1 MHVAGMGQPDAVESG
16 YGSDRTGL
24 VWAFRFAPG
33 EPAHAVQPGE
43 IADLVLGGSA
53 APGGQFLWLHFS
65 LSNAASERWLRQHLE
80 LPNSFHL
87 LLHEG
92 VGSTRVEQDG
102 ESLLAIIHDV
112 LFDSSFDTT
121 DVSTVALCVQPRVLV
136 SARPRPLRS
145 LDRLRSTVRGGA
157 MFRSPA
163 ELLAQLLRDQ
173 ANVLVE
179 IVRHTTSRVDT
190 AEDRLLANRIA
201 MSRAELGSMR
211 RVLVRLQ
218 RLLAPE
224 PAALF
229 RLLSRPPRWI
239 GEEDV
244 QDLRQSAEE
253 FSTAVAD
260 SATLVERIRL
270 LQEELAARI
279 NEQNNRIL
287 FVLTVVTVLAVPFNL
302 IGGLFG
308 MNVGGIPF
316 ADDRRGFWLIIALV
330 SAFTA
335 AAGAVIHRRRGG

>member
-1 MHVAGMGQPDAVESG
+1 MAQADPVASG

-24 VWAFRFAPG
+24 VWAYRFAPG
-33 EPAHAVQPGE
+33 SPASSIE
-43 IADLVLGGSA
+43 ADQASELVARTADQS
-53 APGGQFLWLHFS
+53 FYWLHFS

-80 LPNSFHL
+80 LPDSFHL

-102 ESLLAIIHDV
+102 ESLLAVIHDV
-112 LFDSSFDTT
+112 LFDASFDAT
-121 DVSTVALCVQPRVLV
+121 DVSTLALCVQPRVLV

-145 LDRLRSTVRGGA
+145 LDRLRNAVRAGTP
-157 MFRSPA
+157 FRSPA

-179 IVRHTTSRVDT
+179 IVRHTTARVDA
-190 AEDRLLANRIA
+190 AEDRLLANRIFV
-201 MSRAELGSMR
+201 SRAELGAMR

-229 RLLSRPPRWI
+229 RLLSKPPRWI
-239 GEEDV
+239 GEEDL
-244 QDLRQSAEE
+244 QDLRQAAEE
-253 FSTAVAD
+253 FSTAVTD
-260 SATLVERIRL
+260 SAALVERIRL
-270 LQEELAARI
+270 LQEELAASI

-316 ADDRRGFWLIIALV
+316 ADDGRGFWVIITLV
-330 SAFTA
+330 SLFTA
-335 AAGAVIHRRRGG
+335 VAAGLILRKRNR

>member
-1 MHVAGMGQPDAVESG
+1 MTQPEAVESS

-24 VWAFRFAPG
+24 VWAYRFTPD
-33 EPAHAVQPGE
+33 EPASPVQAPD
-43 IADLVLGGSA
+43 AAALVAAASG
-53 APGGQFLWLHFS
+53 APGGHFFWLHFS
-65 LSNAASERWLRQHLE
+65 LSNAASERWLRQHLA
-80 LPNSFHL
+80 LPDSFHL

-102 ESLLAIIHDV
+102 ESLLGVIHDV
-112 LFDSSFDTT
+112 LFDSTFDTT
-121 DVSTVALCVQPRVLV
+121 DVSTLALCVQPRVLV

-145 LDRLRSTVRGGA
+145 LDRLRSSVRGGA
-157 MFRSPA
+157 IFRSPA

-179 IVRHTTSRVDT
+179 IVRHTTGRVDT
-190 AEDRLLANRIA
+190 AEDRLLANRISL
-201 MSRAELGSMR
+201 SRAELGSMR

-229 RLLSRPPRWI
+229 RLLSRPPAWI
-239 GEEDV
+239 GEEGL
-244 QDLRQSAEE
+244 QALRQAAEE
-253 FSTAVAD
+253 FASAVAD
-260 SATLVERIRL
+260 SAALVERIRL

-335 AAGAVIHRRRGG
+335 AAGVLILRRRDR